1 MIYSLG
7 FTVTSW
13 TRYGI
18 EKDKRIY
25 GRIISI
31 TFIMKDQ
38 NYNLYHRI
46 QETWWKRRWKI
57 WV

>member
-46 QETWWKRRWKI
+46 QET
-57 WV
+57 